1 MGRKAI
7 ERRLKRQGQKG
18 AIKPRTLQRYLNK
31 MRIGPPEMPEPV
43 TTPTLQVNSG
53 GKVELFQDQIMK
65 KFNGGRIKTK
75 QK

>member
-1 MGRKAI
+1 MGKRAI
-7 ERRLKRQGQKG
+7 ERRLKRQGKKG
-18 AIKPRTLQRYLNK
+18 ALKPRTLQRYLNK

-53 GKVELFQDQIMK
+53 GKVELFQDQIVR
-65 KFNGGRIKTK
+65 KFGGGKIKHK